1 MLVSDQKTERL
12 INLTL
17 ALLATKRFLT
27 KNEIFSTV
35 AGYSGSAETKERM
48 FERDKDEL
56 RSLGIKI
63 DVRGIDPLFED
74 EQGYLIKADAFQMD
88 AKAYSQ
94 EELLYLTMAANLW
107 HESALHDQSRAA
119 LLKIQSLSGPVETD
133 AINLPIIKDSE
144 DSTLLSLIF
153 EAVNTL
159 TQLKFEYKGTLR
171 VVNPYGLYS
180 RDGFWYLIAKEAE
193 VVKTFKLVR
202 FNRNVEKSGKPNSFE
217 KPKNFD
223 LKVFVSQSESSQN
236 MPAEVLIRKNQ
247 ALALRKKYITEEIN
261 ADWDLM
267 RLNYSNN
274 DELIENLLWYASD
287 VVVVSPQSVRDEIL
301 SRCREVFN
309 G

>member
-48 FERDKDEL
+48 FERDKEEL

-74 EQGYLIKADAFQMD
+74 EQGYLIKEDAFQMD

-153 EAVNTL
+153 DAVNTL
-159 TQLKFEYKGTLR
+159 TQLKFEYKDTLR
-171 VVNPYGLYS
+171 VVNPYGLYT
-180 RDGFWYLIAKEAE
+180 RDGFWYLIAKEGE
-193 VVKTFKLVR
+193 VIKTFKLVR
-202 FNRNVEKSGKPNSFE
+202 FNRNVEKAGKPNSFE

-223 LKVFVSQSESSQN
+223 LKDFVSQSASSQSI
-236 MPAEVLIRKNQ
+236 PAEVLIRKNQ

-267 RLNYSNN
+267 RLSYSNS